1 MKRNIPRVGRYFDP
15 RQRME
20 LDFFEGVETYAAEE
34 AEWEL
39 VPIPDCRL
47 NTRLMLPGM
56 KLDGLVVA
64 ERHLTYLPDADW
76 RFPVSACHQE
86 LRTYPGSH
94 LEDRLTGRMAAE
106 HLLGLGAKTLVYF
119 HDLSRAALDAERLA
133 GFRERVEARG
143 RKVLDFA
150 EGRRMKRYGWSLERQ
165 VEDLADFLRKHEE
178 PLGVFC
184 FDDVH
189 AERMMLA
196 CARAGRRIPEEV
208 ALLGVTDVPAFCEVL
223 RPRLSA
229 VEVDTVGMGR
239 AAAAVLE
246 DLLQGREAPRHIAV
260 PPLGIQARESTRV
273 LMSPDE
279 LIRRANAWLE
289 AREPSDWSVKI
300 MSRDLHCSQ
309 MTLLRRFQRE
319 LGRSPLEEIQRRK
332 LERARRLL
340 REDRETVSTIA
351 QDCGFTDAA
360 HFTHVF
366 VRETGLTPGV
376 YRKEAGRK

>member
-1 MKRNIPRVGRYFDP
+1 MKRKIPKVGMYFNP
-15 RQRME
+15 RQRLE
-20 LDFFEGVETYAAEE
+20 LDFFMGVEAYAAEE

-39 VPIPDCRL
+39 VPIPDYRFIMRL
-47 NTRLMLPGM
+47 ILPEM

-64 ERHLTYLPDADW
+64 GWHLLYLPDARW
-76 RFPVSACHQE
+76 RFPVSACYQSE
-86 LRTYPGSH
+86 KRYPGSFQ
-94 LEDRLTGRMAAE
+94 ENRLTGEMAAE

-119 HDLSRAALDAERLA
+119 HDLSRKELDAERLA
-133 GFRERVEARG
+133 GFRELVEARG
-143 RKVLDFA
+143 RKVLSFG
-150 EGRRMKRYGWSLERQ
+150 EGRRTKRYGWSLDRQ

-196 CARAGRRIPEEV
+196 CEKAGRRIPEEV
-208 ALLGVTDVPAFCEVL
+208 ALLGVTDVPAFCEAL

-246 DLLQGREAPRHIAV
+246 DLLQGRDAPRHIAV

-279 LIRRANAWLE
+279 LIRRANTWLE
-289 AREPSDWSVKI
+289 AREPSDWSVKS
-300 MSRDLHCSQ
+300 MSRDLYCSQ

-340 REDRETVSTIA
+340 REGRETVSTIA

-366 VRETGLTPGV
+366 VRETGRTPGV
-376 YRKEAGRK
+376 YRKEAGKK